1 MNARYSIPLTVLLDA
16 LLIPYEV
23 HPFWDDQARFDEIIL
38 YSPHHENFSDKGL
51 VIGNMSEILAVHEKF
66 PQIHFLCRNDCEAL
80 LPETEKNK
88 RNIILLSPH
97 LPLEEVHNK
106 VICVWQRLQQ
116 WNTDMMIS
124 VLKGDPLQKLLD
136 LSEPIIGNFIVIMDS
151 AFRLLADTKHIA
163 IDDEVSNRL
172 LTNGY
177 HESQTLKRFIELRR
191 IEEFETRD
199 DLVITTDHSMCEYDT
214 IKRIFHKNGSICLY
228 VVMHCNNHKVT
239 PGLLDL
245 FQQLLTYIYANYEK
259 NSSRAFSTALAIEFI
274 TELLEGK
281 ISTLD
286 DSIHQS
292 AKINLP
298 LRQNYCLFAVA
309 FHDSTNI
316 PFDSL
321 VLLLSEQ
328 LVSSYVICYQ
338 RNILIICNIKDG
350 QLLEDVKAKTF
361 KVLEKQ
367 LDKNACTIGMSN
379 AMDNLWQISTALEQ
393 ANCAI
398 EYGSHRVNTYPVSLY
413 DFEESFLATI
423 VSKSF
428 CASEKMFENCFM
440 VNAIRKISEYDRAHS
455 TSMLE
460 TLETYLNCEKKAT
473 VVSKLLNMH
482 RNTVLYQIERI
493 QDILDISLKDQSICL
508 KLQLGLLVRS
518 AGLHKWL
525 QP

>member
-1 MNARYSIPLTVLLDA
+1 M
-16 LLIPYEV
+16 
-23 HPFWDDQARFDEIIL
+23 
-38 YSPHHENFSDKGL
+38 
-51 VIGNMSEILAVHEKF
+51 
-66 PQIHFLCRNDCEAL
+66 
-80 LPETEKNK
+80 
-88 RNIILLSPH
+88 
-97 LPLEEVHNK
+97 
-106 VICVWQRLQQ
+106 
-116 WNTDMMIS
+116 
-124 VLKGDPLQKLLD
+124 
-136 LSEPIIGNFIVIMDS
+136 
-151 AFRLLADTKHIA
+151 
-163 IDDEVSNRL
+163 
-172 LTNGY
+172 
-177 HESQTLKRFIELRR
+177 
-191 IEEFETRD
+191 
-199 DLVITTDHSMCEYDT
+199 
-214 IKRIFHKNGSICLY
+214 
-228 VVMHCNNHKVT
+228 
-239 PGLLDL
+239 
-245 FQQLLTYIYANYEK
+245 
-259 NSSRAFSTALAIEFI
+259 
-274 TELLEGK
+274 
-281 ISTLD
+281 
-286 DSIHQS
+286 
-292 AKINLP
+292 
-298 LRQNYCLFAVA
+298 
-309 FHDSTNI
+309 
-316 PFDSL
+316 
-321 VLLLSEQ
+321 
-328 LVSSYVICYQ
+328 
-338 RNILIICNIKDG
+338 
-350 QLLEDVKAKTF
+350 EDVKAKTF